1 METSREPRA
10 GIGNEVVLL
19 DYGRHSNLRTGATV
33 VHADDFALAANTNTV
48 SERNLRWQC
57 HCELDARPLGK
68 LRLHVEEYA
77 LGADVL
83 CFRGNL
89 LSPSFRVTD

>member
-1 METSREPRA
+1 MGTSREPGAR
-10 GIGNEVVLL
+10 IRNEVILL

-33 VHADDFALAANTNTV
+33 VHADDFALAANANTI
-48 SERNLRWQC
+48 SERYLWWQC
-57 HCELDARPLGK
+57 HCELDTRPLGK
-68 LRLHVEEYA
+68 LRPHIEEYA